1 MFQAGDLLVYGT
13 TGVCRV
19 LSIDRRQERVGSTR
33 QERLYYQLKP
43 IYQGGLIY
51 TPVDNDKVSMR
62 PIISRQEA
70 EDLISEI
77 PTLHPAACR
86 ASTTQA
92 LTQQYQASLR
102 QHNCRSLVELAMSIH
117 AKRRQAES
125 RTAASAWW
133 TSAISSRR
141 SSFCSANWPPRW
153 KFPTRQSSPISQ
165 TGSPPSIPDLRNN
178 TKNHTEQKRGLAF
191 SEAPET
197 VD

>member
-117 AKRRQAES
+117 A
-125 RTAASAWW
+125 
-133 TSAISSRR
+133 
-141 SSFCSANWPPRW
+141 
-153 KFPTRQSSPISQ
+153 SPISQ

-191 SEAPET
+191 SEAPQRVEK
-197 VD
+197 VFSPR